1 MPFPRSI
8 LRASVTAALVPLFFV
23 SGACGLVYQVLWL
36 RLLGLV
42 FGVTVYA
49 ASTVWASFMAGLAIG
64 SFVGGRIGD
73 RVRRPLVWF
82 GVIELSIGLTALT
95 TPALLDRLQRLY
107 VSLQPSLPDSLPA
120 VTMARATIA
129 FGVLI
134 VPTVLMGA
142 TLPLVLRSALGQSD
156 QIGTK
161 AGLLYGTNTAGAIAG
176 TLAAGLIFIPGLG
189 IWRTFL
195 VAAILNVTTG
205 VIAVS
210 LGLLAS
216 PRNVGAGSSEPAPT
230 GPIGVHQ
237 TAVVSSIQR
246 LILSVFF
253 VSGFASLALEVIWF
267 RIIVL
272 IVRPTV
278 YGFAVMLATILLG
291 IAMGSYLVTPLMRRR
306 IDWLAALAGIE
317 IASGVTALLSLTTL
331 NWVPVVHEA
340 ILPAVSLVLPDYLA
354 YPIAAS
360 VPALLPTSVLLGAAF
375 PIGLRLWAGAESQLL
390 PRVASRTGVF
400 YSLNVVGAILGSLLA
415 GFLLLP
421 ALGSRNSLVL
431 VSGLLCASGLALLL
445 AGGPRSARRLGLA
458 VASVVLFA
466 GIASVLEDP
475 FDAFLRV
482 RYPRDQVLWR
492 EESVQSTVSVH
503 RDARGGLGLFLEGN
517 HQASDQASMVFVHR
531 RIGHLALVVHPDPR
545 EALVVG
551 LGGGAT
557 AGAASIHA
565 GVALTVVE
573 LSPSVVRAASFFEHV
588 NHGLLKNPRVRVVT
602 DDGRNHL
609 LLTSQRYDV
618 IAADII
624 LPFHAGANNLYSADY
639 FRLAKE
645 ALRPGGLVLQW
656 VSGTEAE
663 YKTIMRTFLSVFP
676 DTTLWGDGSLMI
688 GSDRPLRLR
697 RSDFDWKLQIPGR
710 REAFA
715 ELGITTFDDLLKQ
728 YIAGPTELRR
738 LVGVGPMLTDD
749 RPLTEYFL
757 SLPRSREV
765 DLRSVQGDVRE
776 ILADPGESH

>member
-1 MPFPRSI
+1 
-8 LRASVTAALVPLFFV
+8 VTSAIVPLFFF

-36 RLLGLV
+36 RLLGLI

-64 SFVGGRIGD
+64 SLVGGRLGD

-82 GVIELSIGLTALT
+82 GVIELSIGLTSLM
-95 TPALLDRLQRLY
+95 TPALLDQLQRVY
-107 VSLQPSLPDSLPA
+107 ASLQPSLPDSLA
-120 VTMARATIA
+120 VVTTVRATIA
-129 FGVLI
+129 FAVLI

-142 TLPLVLRSALGQSD
+142 TLPLVLRAALGQPD
-156 QIGTK
+156 QLGTK
-161 AGLLYGTNTAGAIAG
+161 VGLLYGTNTAGAIAG

-195 VAAILNVTTG
+195 VAATLNATIG
-205 VIAVS
+205 LIAVAI
-210 LGLLAS
+210 GLAS
-216 PRNVGAGSSEPAPT
+216 SPHNMGRVRSESSLTEATAPGIT
-230 GPIGVHQ
+230 I
-237 TAVVSSIQR
+237 VSPVRQ
-246 LILSVFF
+246 LVLVVFF
-253 VSGFASLALEVIWF
+253 ISGFVSLALEVVWF

-291 IAMGSYLVTPLMRRR
+291 IAIGSYLVTPLMRRR
-306 IDWLAALAGIE
+306 LDWLNALAVIE
-317 IASGVTALLSLTTL
+317 IASGLTALCSLTTL
-331 NWVPVVHEA
+331 NWIPVVHER
-340 ILPAVSLVLPDYLA
+340 ILPVVSLVLPDYLA

-360 VPALLPTSVLLGAAF
+360 VPALLPTCVLLGIAF
-375 PIGLRLWAGAESQLL
+375 PIGLRLWAGAEIE
-390 PRVASRTGVF
+390 PPHIASRTGVF
-400 YSLNVVGAILGSLLA
+400 YSLNVLGAILGSLVT

-421 ALGSRNSLVL
+421 AFGGRNSLIL
-431 VSGLLCASGLALLL
+431 VSGLLCLSGLALLL
-445 AGGPRSARRLGLA
+445 AGQTRSMRRVGLA
-458 VASVVLFA
+458 MTSLLVFVVTAL
-466 GIASVLEDP
+466 VVEDP
-475 FDAFLRV
+475 FDAFLKV
-482 RYPRDQVLWR
+482 RYPRDQVIWR
-492 EESVQSTVSVH
+492 EEAVQSTVSVH

-531 RIGHLALVVHPDPR
+531 RIGHLALVIHPDPR
-545 EALVVG
+545 QALVVG

-557 AGAASIHA
+557 AGAASIHP
-565 GVALTVVE
+565 GVALTVIE

-609 LLTSQRYDV
+609 FLTSERYDV

-639 FRLAKE
+639 FKLAKE

-676 DTTLWGDGSLMI
+676 ETTLWGDGSLMV
-688 GSDRPLRLR
+688 GSNRPLRLR

-715 ELGITTFDDLLKQ
+715 ELGLTTFDDLVKQ
-728 YIAGPTELRR
+728 YIAGPAELRR
-738 LVGVGPMLTDD
+738 LVGDGPLLTDD

-757 SLPRSREV
+757 SLPRAKEV
-765 DLRSVQGDVRE
+765 DLRGVQGDVRD
-776 ILADPGESH
+776 ILAGPGESR

>member
-1 MPFPRSI
+1 MTS
-8 LRASVTAALVPLFFV
+8 ALVPLFFV
-23 SGACGLVYQVLWL
+23 SGACGLIYQVLWL

-64 SFVGGRIGD
+64 SYVGGRLGD

-95 TPALLDRLQRLY
+95 TPALLDQLQRLY
-107 VSLQPSLPDSLPA
+107 VALQPSLPDSLAA
-120 VTMARATIA
+120 VTTARAAIA
-129 FGVLI
+129 FAVLI

-142 TLPLVLRSALGQSD
+142 TLPLVLRSAMGQSD

-176 TLAAGLIFIPGLG
+176 TLAAGLLFIPGFG

-195 VAAILNVTTG
+195 IAAVLNMTTG
-205 VIAVS
+205 FIAVALGLRTSPRHFRTAASEPSVAPVIADPQTIV
-210 LGLLAS
+210 
-216 PRNVGAGSSEPAPT
+216 AP
-230 GPIGVHQ
+230 PLR
-237 TAVVSSIQR
+237 R
-246 LILSVFF
+246 LILIVFF
-253 VSGFASLALEVIWF
+253 ISGFASLALEVIWF

-291 IAMGSYLVTPLMRRR
+291 IAIGSYLVTPLMRRR
-306 IDWLAALAGIE
+306 IDWLATLAGIE
-317 IASGVTALLSLTTL
+317 VASGLTALLSLTTL
-331 NWVPVVHEA
+331 NWVPVVHDA
-340 ILPAVSLVLPDYLA
+340 ILPTVSVVLPDYLA

-360 VPALLPTSVLLGAAF
+360 VPALLPTSVLLGMAF
-375 PIGLRLWAGAESQLL
+375 PIGLRLWAGAGSELL

-400 YSLNVVGAILGSLLA
+400 YSLNVVGAILGSLIT

-431 VSGLLCASGLALLL
+431 MSGFLCVSGLALLL
-445 AGGPRSARRLGLA
+445 AGGVRTTRRLGLA
-458 VASVVLFA
+458 IASVVLFTA
-466 GIASVLEDP
+466 IALVLEDP
-475 FDAFLRV
+475 FDAFLTV

-503 RDARGGLGLFLEGN
+503 RDARGGLGLYLEGN

-557 AGAASIHA
+557 AGAAAIHS

-639 FRLAKE
+639 FRLARA
-645 ALRPGGLVLQW
+645 ALRPGGMVLQW

-676 DTTLWGDGSLMI
+676 ETTLWGDGSLMI

-697 RSDFDWKLQIPGR
+697 QSDFDWKLQIPGR

-715 ELGITTFDDLLKQ
+715 ELGIKTFDDLLKQ
-728 YIAGPTELRR
+728 YLAGPAELSR
-738 LVGVGPMLTDD
+738 LVGAGPVLTDD

-757 SLPRSREV
+757 SLPRTGEV
-765 DLRSVQGDVRE
+765 NLTGVRGDVRE
-776 ILADPGESH
+776 ILADPRESH

>member
-1 MPFPRSI
+1 VIRLSPQ
-8 LRASVTAALVPLFFV
+8 SVRGSLTTKLVPLFFA

-49 ASTVWASFMAGLAIG
+49 ASTVWASFMTGLAVG
-64 SFVGGRIGD
+64 SVLGGWIGD

-82 GVIELSIGLTALT
+82 GIVEVLIGLTALA
-95 TPALLDRLQRLY
+95 TPALLHQLQRLY

-120 VTMARATIA
+120 VTMARAAIA

-134 VPTVLMGA
+134 IPTMLMGT
-142 TLPLVLRSALGQSD
+142 TLPLVLRSALGRSD
-156 QIGTK
+156 QIGAK

-176 TLAAGLIFIPGLG
+176 TLAAGLFLVPGLG
-189 IWRTFL
+189 VWRTFL
-195 VAAILNVTTG
+195 AAASVNLLTG
-205 VIAVS
+205 VIAVAI
-210 LGLLAS
+210 GL
-216 PRNVGAGSSEPAPT
+216 
-230 GPIGVHQ
+230 
-237 TAVVSSIQR
+237 QR
-246 LILSVFF
+246 LPASSDAAASGPLEVGVPHDHVLPAIRRLVLIVFF
-253 VSGFASLALEVIWF
+253 MSGFAALALEVIWF
-267 RIIVL
+267 RVIVL

-291 IAMGSYLVTPLMRRR
+291 IAVGSYLVAPLMRRR
-306 IDWLAALAGIE
+306 IDWLATLAGIE
-317 IASGVTALLSLTTL
+317 VASGLAALFSLTTL
-331 NWVPVVHEA
+331 NWVPVVHQA
-340 ILPAVSLVLPDYLA
+340 ILPAVDVVLPDYLA

-360 VPALLPTSVLLGAAF
+360 VPALLPTSLLLGAAF
-375 PIGLRLWAGAESQLL
+375 PIGLRLWAGSDAEPS

-400 YSLNVVGAILGSLLA
+400 YALNVVGAILGSLVA

-431 VSGLLCASGLALLL
+431 VSGLLCLSGLALLL
-445 AGGPRSARRLGLA
+445 AGGARSSARLA
-458 VASVVLFA
+458 VAAAAVVLFA
-466 GIASVLEDP
+466 GITAVLEDP
-475 FDAFLRV
+475 FDAFLKV
-482 RYPRDQVLWR
+482 RYPRDQVVWR

-503 RDARGGLGLFLEGN
+503 RDPRGGLGLFLEGN
-517 HQASDQASMVFVHR
+517 HQASDQPSMVFVHR
-531 RIGHLALVVHPDPR
+531 RIGHLALVVHPDPHA
-545 EALVVG
+545 ALVVG

-557 AGAASIHA
+557 AGAAAIHP

-573 LSPSVVRAASFFEHV
+573 LSPSVVRAASFFEHI
-588 NHGLLKNPRVRVVT
+588 NHGLLKNPSVSVVT

-624 LPFHAGANNLYSADY
+624 LPFHTGANNLYSADY
-639 FRLAKE
+639 FKLAKE

-656 VSGTEAE
+656 VSGTDAE

-676 DTTLWGDGSLMI
+676 QTTLWGDGTLMI
-688 GSDRPLRLR
+688 GSDQPLRLR

-715 ELGITTFDDLLKQ
+715 ELGIATFDDLLKQ
-728 YIAGPTELRR
+728 YLAGPGELRR
-738 LVGVGPMLTDD
+738 WVGAGPVLTDD

-757 SLPRSREV
+757 SLPRSGEV
-765 DLRSVQGDVRE
+765 DLRGVQGNVRD
-776 ILADPGESH
+776 ILNPGESH

>member
-1 MPFPRSI
+1 MP
-8 LRASVTAALVPLFFV
+8 VTSALVPLFFV

-64 SFVGGRIGD
+64 SYIGGRLGD

-82 GVIELSIGLTALT
+82 GAIELLIGLTALT
-95 TPALLDRLQRLY
+95 TPALLDQLQRLY
-107 VSLQPSLPDSLPA
+107 VALQPSLPRSLAA
-120 VTMARATIA
+120 VTTARAAIA
-129 FGVLI
+129 FAVLI

-161 AGLLYGTNTAGAIAG
+161 AGLLYGTNTAGAILG
-176 TLAAGLIFIPGLG
+176 TLAAGLLFIPGVG

-195 VAAILNVTTG
+195 IAASLNVTTG
-205 VIAVS
+205 VIAVV
-210 LGLLAS
+210 LGLRSSARS
-216 PRNVGAGSSEPAPT
+216 NVETASSEPPLAQVTADPQTVVAPT
-230 GPIGVHQ
+230 L
-237 TAVVSSIQR
+237 QR
-246 LILSVFF
+246 LVLIVFF
-253 VSGFASLALEVIWF
+253 ISGFASLALEVIWF

-278 YGFAVMLATILLG
+278 YGFAVMLATVLLG
-291 IAMGSYLVTPLMRRR
+291 IALGSYLVTPLMRRR
-306 IDWLAALAGIE
+306 IDWLGTLAGIE
-317 IASGVTALLSLTTL
+317 VASGLTALLSLTTL
-331 NWVPVVHEA
+331 NWVPVVHDA
-340 ILPAVSLVLPDYLA
+340 ILPAVSVVLPDYLA

-360 VPALLPTSVLLGAAF
+360 VPALLPTSVLLGMAF
-375 PIGLRLWAGAESQLL
+375 PIGLRLWAGAGSELL

-400 YSLNVVGAILGSLLA
+400 YSLNVVGAILGSLVT
-415 GFLLLP
+415 GFWLLP

-431 VSGLLCASGLALLL
+431 VSGFLCVSGLALLL
-445 AGGPRSARRLGLA
+445 AGGIRTSRRLGLA
-458 VASVVLFA
+458 VASVVVFA
-466 GIASVLEDP
+466 GITLVLEDP
-475 FDAFLRV
+475 FDAFLAV

-503 RDARGGLGLFLEGN
+503 RDPRGGLGLYLEGN

-557 AGAASIHA
+557 AGAAAIHS

-573 LSPSVVRAASFFEHV
+573 LSPSVVRAGSFFEHV

-639 FRLAKE
+639 FRLARE

-676 DTTLWGDGSLMI
+676 ETTLWGDGSLMI

-715 ELGITTFDDLLKQ
+715 ELGIKTFDELLKL
-728 YIAGPTELRR
+728 YIAGPAELSR
-738 LVGVGPMLTDD
+738 LVGTGPVLTDD

-757 SLPRSREV
+757 SLPRTKEV
-765 DLRSVQGDVRE
+765 DLTGVQGDVRE
-776 ILADPGESH
+776 ILADPRESH

>member
-1 MPFPRSI
+1 MTP
-8 LRASVTAALVPLFFV
+8 ALIPLFFV
-23 SGACGLVYQVLWL
+23 SGACGLIYQVLWL

-64 SFVGGRIGD
+64 SYVGGRLGD

-82 GVIELSIGLTALT
+82 GAIELSIGLTALT
-95 TPALLDRLQRLY
+95 TPALLDQLQRLY
-107 VSLQPSLPDSLPA
+107 VALQPSLPHSLPA
-120 VTMARATIA
+120 VTTARAAIA
-129 FGVLI
+129 FAVLI

-176 TLAAGLIFIPGLG
+176 TLAAGLLFIPGLG

-195 VAAILNVTTG
+195 IAAILNMTTG
-205 VIAVS
+205 LIAVT
-210 LGLLAS
+210 LGLRTL
-216 PRNVGAGSSEPAPT
+216 PRNFRTASSEPSLAPIAADPPT
-230 GPIGVHQ
+230 TVAP
-237 TAVVSSIQR
+237 SLRR
-246 LILSVFF
+246 LVLIVFF
-253 VSGFASLALEVIWF
+253 ISGFASLALEVIWF

-291 IAMGSYLVTPLMRRR
+291 IAIGSYLVTPLMRRR
-306 IDWLAALAGIE
+306 IDWLGTLAGIE
-317 IASGVTALLSLTTL
+317 VASGLTALLSLTTL
-331 NWVPVVHEA
+331 NWVPVVHDA
-340 ILPAVSLVLPDYLA
+340 ILPAVSVVLPDYLA

-360 VPALLPTSVLLGAAF
+360 VPALLPTSVLLGVAF
-375 PIGLRLWAGAESQLL
+375 PIGLRLWAGAGSELV

-400 YSLNVVGAILGSLLA
+400 YSLNVVGAILGSLVT

-431 VSGLLCASGLALLL
+431 ASGLLCVSGLALLL
-445 AGGPRSARRLGLA
+445 AGGIRTTRRLGLA
-458 VASVVLFA
+458 IASVVLFA
-466 GIASVLEDP
+466 AIAFVLEDP
-475 FDAFLRV
+475 FDAFLTV

-503 RDARGGLGLFLEGN
+503 RDPRGGLGLYLEGN

-557 AGAASIHA
+557 AGAAAIHS

-639 FRLAKE
+639 FRLARE

-676 DTTLWGDGSLMI
+676 ETTLWGDGSLMI

-697 RSDFDWKLQIPGR
+697 QSDFDWKLQVPGR

-715 ELGITTFDDLLKQ
+715 ELGIKTFDDLLKQ
-728 YIAGPTELRR
+728 YIAGPAELSR
-738 LVGVGPMLTDD
+738 LVGAGPVLTDD

-757 SLPRSREV
+757 SLPRTKEV
-765 DLRSVQGDVRE
+765 NLTGVQGDVRE
-776 ILADPGESH
+776 ILADPRESQ

>member
-1 MPFPRSI
+1 MTS
-8 LRASVTAALVPLFFV
+8 ALVPLFFV
-23 SGACGLVYQVLWL
+23 SGACGLIYQVLWL

-64 SFVGGRIGD
+64 SYVGGRLGD

-82 GVIELSIGLTALT
+82 GAIELLIGLTALT
-95 TPALLDRLQRLY
+95 TPALLDQLQRLY
-107 VSLQPSLPDSLPA
+107 VALQPSLPDSLAA
-120 VTMARATIA
+120 VTTARAAIA
-129 FGVLI
+129 FAVLI

-142 TLPLVLRSALGQSD
+142 TLPLVLQSAMGQSD

-176 TLAAGLIFIPGLG
+176 TLAAGLLFIPGLG

-195 VAAILNVTTG
+195 IAAVLNLTTG
-205 VIAVS
+205 FIAVA
-210 LGLLAS
+210 LGLRTS
-216 PRNVGAGSSEPAPT
+216 PPNFKTAASEPSVAPVI
-230 GPIGVHQ
+230 PDPQMIV
-237 TAVVSSIQR
+237 APPLRR
-246 LILSVFF
+246 LVLIVFF
-253 VSGFASLALEVIWF
+253 ISGFASLALEVIWF

-291 IAMGSYLVTPLMRRR
+291 IAIGSYLVTPLMRRR
-306 IDWLAALAGIE
+306 IDWVGTLAGIE
-317 IASGVTALLSLTTL
+317 VASGLTALLSLTTL
-331 NWVPVVHEA
+331 NWVPVVHDA
-340 ILPAVSLVLPDYLA
+340 ILPAVSVVLPDYLA

-360 VPALLPTSVLLGAAF
+360 VPALLPTSVLLGMAF
-375 PIGLRLWAGAESQLL
+375 PIGLRLWAGAGSELL

-400 YSLNVVGAILGSLLA
+400 YSLNVVGAILGSLIT

-431 VSGLLCASGLALLL
+431 MSGLLCVSGLALLL
-445 AGGPRSARRLGLA
+445 AGGIRTTRRLGLA
-458 VASVVLFA
+458 IASVLLFA
-466 GIASVLEDP
+466 AIALVLEDP
-475 FDAFLRV
+475 FDTFLTV

-503 RDARGGLGLFLEGN
+503 RDARGGLGLYLEGN

-557 AGAASIHA
+557 AGAAAIHS

-639 FRLAKE
+639 FRLARA

-676 DTTLWGDGSLMI
+676 ETTLWADGSLMI

-697 RSDFDWKLQIPGR
+697 QSDFDWKLQIPGR
-710 REAFA
+710 GEAFA
-715 ELGITTFDDLLKQ
+715 ELGIKTFDDLLKQ
-728 YIAGPTELRR
+728 YIAGPAELRR
-738 LVGVGPMLTDD
+738 LVGDGPVLTDD

-757 SLPRSREV
+757 SLPRAGEV
-765 DLRSVQGDVRE
+765 DLTGVRGDVRE
-776 ILADPGESH
+776 ILADPRESH